1 MATNYPEEIDI
12 LLNPNSS
19 DPLSA
24 PSHSQQ
30 HANANDAI
38 VAIQEFVGVSDS
50 EDEGSL
56 SYKVKEIEQSLTGI
70 GNSTDSV
77 LQLLGLEGNNDL
89 VVHGIENK
97 TAIDSFDSSLFR
109 TIRYV
114 IQISKEN
121 EHVSEE
127 FNVVYDG
134 TNMNVEAHEVSS
146 NTTNILA
153 TTEIEKNSGII
164 SLYVTPISGSVTAR
178 FYRTALRN

>member
-38 VAIQEFVGVSDS
+38 VAIQEFVGVVDS
-50 EDEGSL
+50 NNQSSL
-56 SYKVKEIEQSLTGI
+56 SYKLSGIEQSLTGI
-70 GNSTDSV
+70 GNNTDSV
-77 LQLLGLEGNNDL
+77 FQLLGLEGNNDL
-89 VVHGIENK
+89 VVNGIENK

-114 IQISKEN
+114 IQISKGN

-127 FNVVYDG
+127 FNVIYDG
-134 TNMNVEAHEVSS
+134 TSMNVSAFEVSS
-146 NTTNILA
+146 NTANILA
-153 TTEIEKNSGII
+153 ITEIEKNSGII

-178 FYRTALRN
+178 FYRTALRS

>member
-50 EDEGSL
+50 EDGSSL
-56 SYKVKEIEQSLTGI
+56 SYKIKEIEQTLTGI
-70 GNSTDSV
+70 GNNTDSV
-77 LQLLGLEGNNDL
+77 LQVLGLEGNNDL
-89 VVHGIENK
+89 IVHGIENK
-97 TAIDSFDSSLFR
+97 TSVDSFASSLFT

-114 IQISKEN
+114 VQISKDN

-127 FNVVYDG
+127 INVVYDG
-134 TNMNVEAHEVSS
+134 ANMNIESHEVSS
-146 NTTNILA
+146 NTTNVLA
-153 TTEIEKNSGII
+153 SIEIEENSGII

-178 FYRTALRN
+178 FYRTALRS